1 MLRAAAVDGSL
12 YGLSIYSRGPKLS
25 HLFFGD
31 KSLMYCEATME
42 DCTKIWKISW
52 HNINKQQDKKV
63 NLNKSTI
70 YFSKSCDD
78 GTKEALK
85 NFLGV
90 TLSWEDDKYLGLP
103 LVTHSLNGKPF
114 NTLRSE
120 FGKGFKVGRVSSYL
134 KLARE
139 SSVAQVCWPMLWA
152 SINSLKSFVLN

>member
-1 MLRAAAVDGSL
+1 MRSNYGGLHQNLKNILAQYKQAA
-12 YGLSIYSRGPKLS
+12 R
-25 HLFFGD
+25 
-31 KSLMYCEATME
+31 
-42 DCTKIWKISW
+42 
-52 HNINKQQDKKV
+52 QKV

-78 GTKEALK
+78 GNKEALK

-120 FGKGFKVGRVSSYL
+120 SGKGFKVGRVSSYL

-139 SSVAQVCWPMLWA
+139 SSVAQVCWPML
-152 SINSLKSFVLN
+152 